1 MQLHLTEIPHWKFTD
16 PGNEAMINRDFKVVF
31 LLLLSMFLL
40 VSDLYAGKN
49 RSGYY
54 WWRVPEIV
62 SETGLT
68 PDQVDK
74 IENIFQTH
82 KDKILETEEK
92 IKEKEKELKK
102 MLDNPASET
111 NEVKILGKEVLN
123 LKSERKS
130 LKLDM
135 LFGIRDVLD
144 TEQRKI
150 LKELK
155 NKHK

>member
-1 MQLHLTEIPHWKFTD
+1 M
-16 PGNEAMINRDFKVVF
+16 MINRKHKVI
-31 LLLLSMFLL
+31 LLLLLAVFLIE
-40 VSDLYAGKN
+40 SDLYAGKN

-62 SETGLT
+62 SEVGLT
-68 PDQVDK
+68 AEQVNK

-82 KDKILETEEK
+82 KEKILETEEK
-92 IKEKEKELKK
+92 IREKEKELKK
-102 MLDNPASET
+102 MLDDPASET
-111 NEVKILGKEVLN
+111 NEVKILGKDVLS

-144 TEQRKI
+144 TKQRET